1 MELGFEGNLL
11 VFRVL
16 IPLTAGVLG
25 LILLTLWS
33 NAKAIGKG
41 FIGWLLALGFLFL
54 GLSYLISEFGFLGA
68 FTGKLDWEGLK
79 NWFLTPPKE
88 PWMRL
93 TGWFPVLLGLFMF
106 GHFFSHHA
114 ISRFVGWGILAAIMF
129 GTFMGLL
136 PGTQGYE
143 DKAPLM
149 AWLPWAVVLSTLCN
163 ALLTIRKVESVDISP
178 SDPSDPRAEP
188 SHRPNLFPRTWFLW
202 TFVVQLGAIAACI
215 LQGYASLG
223 EWAIV
228 TATLALAIAS
238 LGTAL
243 RIECGNQTKHP
254 YVPVSFTLAFTG
266 VALLGVSQVYTWSPL
281 PLWFLFVLA
290 FLPSLLALIDESIIT
305 VTGLISLRHTQKTPL
320 RVAGWLISIFIFGL
334 LLYWFVLRS
343 VPEW

>member
-16 IPLTAGVLG
+16 LPLIAGILG

-33 NAKAIGKG
+33 NARAIGKG
-41 FIGWLLALGFLFL
+41 FISWLLALGFLFL
-54 GLSYLISEFGFLGA
+54 GLSYLLSEFGFMGA

-79 NWFLTPPKE
+79 NWFLNPPKE

-93 TGWFPVLLGLFMF
+93 TGWFPALLALFMLA
-106 GHFFSHHA
+106 HFFSHHA
-114 ISRFVGWGILAAIMF
+114 ISRFIGWALLAAVMF

-149 AWLPWAVVLSTLCN
+149 RWLPWAVVLSTLCN
-163 ALLTIRKVESVDISP
+163 GLLSMRKVESVAVPPLAPI
-178 SDPSDPRAEP
+178 DPPEQPDHQNNR
-188 SHRPNLFPRTWFLW
+188 FPRSWFLW

-228 TATLALAIAS
+228 TATLALASAS

-243 RIECGNQTKHP
+243 RIERGNQSKHP
-254 YVPVSFTLAFTG
+254 FVPVIFTLSFTG

-281 PLWFLFVLA
+281 PLWFLFILA
-290 FLPSLLALIDESIIT
+290 FLPSILALLDELTIASTSFFSTQQNKKSITRIT
-305 VTGLISLRHTQKTPL
+305 V
-320 RVAGWLISIFIFGL
+320 WLLSILFFGF

>member
-1 MELGFEGNLL
+1 MDLGFEGNLL

-16 IPLTAGVLG
+16 LPLTAGVLG

-33 NAKAIGKG
+33 NAKAIGQG
-41 FIGWLLALGFLFL
+41 FVGWMLAIGFLFL
-54 GLSYLISEFGFLGA
+54 GLSYLLSEFGFLGA

-79 NWFLTPPKE
+79 NWFLNPPKE

-93 TGWFPVLLGLFMF
+93 TGWFPVLLALFMLA
-106 GHFFSHHA
+106 HFFSRHA
-114 ISRFVGWGILAAIMF
+114 ISRFIGWGLLAVIMF
-129 GTFMGLL
+129 ATFMGLL

-163 ALLTIRKVESVDISP
+163 GLLSIRKVESLDIP
-178 SDPSDPRAEP
+178 PKEPTDPLAEP
-188 SHRPNLFPRTWFLW
+188 VRQQNRFPRSWFLW

-228 TATLALAIAS
+228 TATLALASAS

-243 RIECGNQTKHP
+243 RIERGNQSKHP
-254 YVPVSFTLAFTG
+254 FVPVIFTLSFTG

-281 PLWFLFVLA
+281 PLWFLFVLG
-290 FLPSLLALIDESIIT
+290 FLPSILALIDEITIAIASLFSI
-305 VTGLISLRHTQKTPL
+305 QQNKKTL
-320 RVAGWLISIFIFGL
+320 SRIAAWFLSVLFFGF
-334 LLYWFVLRS
+334 LLYWFVLNS

>member
-16 IPLTAGVLG
+16 LPLTAGVLG

-33 NAKAIGKG
+33 NAKAIGKR
-41 FIGWLLALGFLFL
+41 FVGWMLALAFLFL
-54 GLSYLISEFGFLGA
+54 GLSFLLSEFGFLGA
-68 FTGKLDWEGLK
+68 FTGKLNWEGLK
-79 NWFLTPPKE
+79 DWLLNPPKE

-93 TGWFPVLLGLFMF
+93 TGWFPVLLGLFMLA
-106 GHFFSHHA
+106 HFFSHHA
-114 ISRFVGWGILAAIMF
+114 ITRFVGWVLLAAVMF

-163 ALLTIRKVESVDISP
+163 ALLTIRRVESVELPPNAPI
-178 SDPSDPRAEP
+178 DPPAEP
-188 SHRPNLFPRTWFLW
+188 AHHNNRFPRTWFLW

-228 TATLALAIAS
+228 TATLALANAS
-238 LGTAL
+238 LGSAL
-243 RIECGNQTKHP
+243 RIERGSQSKHP
-254 YVPVSFTLAFTG
+254 FVPVIFTLSFTG

-290 FLPSLLALIDESIIT
+290 FLPSILALIDEFAIAFL
-305 VTGLISLRHTQKTPL
+305 GMFPMQQNKKNLLRI
-320 RVAGWLISIFIFGL
+320 VAWFLSVFVFCF